1 MLPGS
6 ASRGAAGEIRLIAP
20 GAAQSTPSPRWWA
33 AALLTLGTLPFI
45 TRRVGTP
52 DYWWH
57 TLTGQLIVHN
67 RALVRS
73 DLYTYTVAGT
83 PWTDHE
89 YGSQVIFYALTRAG
103 GLLAVSVFFALVV
116 FAGFWLVLARIRSAG
131 GADPVVAGVAMIL
144 GAAAGF
150 FMWSAAP
157 QMFDFLFIALELL
170 IIERFLA
177 GHRRVLWC
185 MPAVVL
191 VWANLHG
198 GFLVGLLVLAVL
210 MGTLGVQWIAHGRA
224 APERALLGRTALVTA
239 GCVVASFITPWGPS
253 LFVYVWRTLFSPEQ
267 PSFIAEWQSP
277 DFHDIKLLGFLLM
290 LVVLLV
296 GFAMRRPRLFDT
308 LLVIAAAALALRS
321 VRFTIVFAVVA
332 TPVVAWQWSTAWW
345 AVRDRFAPRLRSLT
359 ARDVTFAAGLL
370 ASVVAVGGV
379 GIAGL
384 TLRGQT
390 ASTEA
395 NFPVAAANWLA
406 ANPSVGTRVF
416 NQYDWGGYLADRFYP
431 NPNRRVFIYG
441 EAELMGDRLLADY
454 ADVNQVKSD
463 WEQVL
468 DGYHVD
474 YVVFAAGK
482 PLDAVLQESGHW
494 RLAYRDDVADIFV
507 RQGTVITSL
516 TSATR

>member
-1 MLPGS
+1 MLPGT
-6 ASRGAAGEIRLIAP
+6 APRAGAPTLPPPAAGAAE
-20 GAAQSTPSPRWWA
+20 STRSPRWWA
-33 AALLTLGTLPFI
+33 AAALTLGTLPFI

-57 TLTGQLIVHN
+57 TLTGQLIVHDH
-67 RALVRS
+67 ALVRS

-103 GLLAVSVFFALVV
+103 GLPAVSVFFALVV
-116 FAGFWLVLARIRSAG
+116 LAGFWLVLARIRAAG
-131 GADPVVAGVAMIL
+131 GADPVVAGAAVIL

-170 IIERFLA
+170 LIERFLA
-177 GHRRVLWC
+177 GHTRALWF

-191 VWANLHG
+191 LWANLHG
-198 GFLVGLLVLAVL
+198 GFLIGLLILAVL
-210 MGTLGVQWIAHGRA
+210 MAALAVQWLLQGHGVRTRLLLGRA
-224 APERALLGRTALVTA
+224 ALVAA
-239 GCVVASFITPWGPS
+239 GSVVASFITPWGPA

-277 DFHDIKLLGFLLM
+277 DFHDLKLLGFLLM

-296 GFAMRRPRLFDT
+296 GFALRRPRLFDT

-332 TPVVAWQWSTAWW
+332 TPVVAWQWSAGWSS
-345 AVRDRFAPRLRSLT
+345 VRDRMAPRLRSVT
-359 ARDVTFAAGLL
+359 SRDITFGVGLL
-370 ASVVAVGGV
+370 VSVVAVAGV
-379 GIAGL
+379 GVAAL

-416 NQYDWGGYLADRFYP
+416 NQYDWGGYLAHRFYP
-431 NPNRRVFIYG
+431 DPNRKVFIYG
-441 EAELMGDRLLADY
+441 EAELMGDQLLTDY
-454 ADVNQVKSD
+454 VDVNQVRSD

-468 DGYHVD
+468 DRYRVD
-474 YVVFAAGK
+474 YVVFATGK
-482 PLDAVLQESGHW
+482 PLDQVLQESGRW
-494 RLAYRDDVADIFV
+494 RLAYRDDVAEIFV
-507 RQGTVITSL
+507 RQGTL
-516 TSATR
+516 ARATR